1 LEPKK
6 LEEFQ
11 PRSFK
16 PYYDNGEDSDEFWNE
31 DENNKK
37 KAPVEDTDAW
47 NDTAEPKK
55 AAKKGGKGKGNDLF
69 AKYQKQ
75 AEEARKMM
83 AGSDDE
89 DEPKQDQADKATVE
103 SSQAAEKEE
112 SGSDSDA
119 IDDEATGG

>member
-1 LEPKK
+1 
-6 LEEFQ
+6 
-11 PRSFK
+11 
-16 PYYDNGEDSDEFWNE
+16 
-31 DENNKK
+31 
-37 KAPVEDTDAW
+37 
-47 NDTAEPKK
+47 
-55 AAKKGGKGKGNDLF
+55 
-69 AKYQKQ
+69 
-75 AEEARKMM
+75 MM